1 VARQEHDQAEESL
14 LKDEDTHRDATS
26 PNAEHRKHPRFT
38 IESGSVKVSMDPLVS
53 VVDVSVSGMAFRA
66 IQPFTKGDSI
76 TIAVPN
82 VFTVEAEV
90 VLCQMLEDSSSHFM
104 EAYYRVHCKFADEEL
119 GKHLLVLLYE
129 PEAGRA

>member
-1 VARQEHDQAEESL
+1 MARQEHDQAEESL

-66 IQPFTKGDSI
+66 LQPFAQGVSI

-90 VLCQMLEDSSSHFM
+90 VLCQMLEDTSSPFM

-119 GKHLLVLLYE
+119 GKHLLVLLNE
-129 PEAGRA
+129 PKAGRG

>member
-1 VARQEHDQAEESL
+1 MARQEHDEAEDWL
-14 LKDEDTHRDATS
+14 LKDRDARLDTRS

-38 IESGSVKVSMDPLVS
+38 IESGSVKVSMEPLVS

-66 IQPFTKGDSI
+66 LQPFTKGHSI

-90 VLCQMLEDSSSHFM
+90 VLCQMLEDTSSHFM

-119 GKHLLVLLYE
+119 GKHLLVLLNE
-129 PEAGRA
+129 PKARRG

>member
-1 VARQEHDQAEESL
+1 MARQEFDEAKDSL
-14 LKDEDTHRDATS
+14 LKDRDAPLDTKS
-26 PNAEHRKHPRFT
+26 PDAEHRQHPRFT

-66 IQPFTKGDSI
+66 HQPFTKGDSI

-119 GKHLLVLLYE
+119 GKHLLVLLNE
-129 PEAGRA
+129 PKARRG